1 MATDTIPGDIYL
13 GRTSGPPGYA
23 LMHSGKV
30 RDIYTLDAAHML
42 FVATDR
48 VSAFDVVM
56 REGIAGKG
64 RVLAALSAWWFERT
78 RDVVPN
84 HLVSTRVEDV
94 PGLDAHWRELLRGRV
109 QIVRRATPTPVE
121 WVVRGYVAGS
131 GWKDYQRTRSIS
143 GIELPE
149 GLEHAARLP
158 SPILTPTTK
167 DAAHDLPLTHEEA
180 RAKVG
185 ASVFEDARRVAL
197 ALFQRGTELLEP
209 HGILL
214 ADTKFEF
221 GLLDGQLVL
230 IDEVLTPDS
239 SRFWPRET
247 WKPGSNP
254 ASYDKQILRDWLE
267 TTSWNK
273 EPPPPTID
281 PAVLARVARRYLE
294 ICERITGR
302 LPEGVRTARLEGT

>member
-1 MATDTIPGDIYL
+1 MATGTSATDIYL
-13 GRTSGPPGYA
+13 GRTGGPPGYA
-23 LMHSGKV
+23 LVHSGKV
-30 RDIYTLDAAHML
+30 RDIYTLDGEHLL

-56 REGIAGKG
+56 REGIPGKG
-64 RVLAALSAWWFERT
+64 RVLSALSAFWFEKT

-94 PGLDAHWRELLRGRV
+94 PGLDSGWRARLRGRV

-131 GWKDYQRTRSIS
+131 GWKDYQRTRSIC
-143 GIELPE
+143 GVALPV
-149 GLEHAARLP
+149 GLQHASRLET
-158 SPILTPTTK
+158 PILTPTTK
-167 DAAHDLPLTHEEA
+167 EAAHDLPLTHDEA

-185 ASVFEDARRVAL
+185 AATFDEAQRVAL
-197 ALFQRGTELLEP
+197 ALYRRGTEVLEP

-221 GLLDGQLVL
+221 GILDGRLVL

-247 WKPGSNP
+247 WKPGENP
-254 ASYDKQILRDWLE
+254 PSYDKQILRDWLE
-267 TTSWNK
+267 TTGWNK
-273 EPPPPTID
+273 EPPPPALD
-281 PAVLARVARRYLE
+281 PAVLARVAQRYLE
-294 ICERITGR
+294 ICQRITGR
-302 LPEGVRTARLEGT
+302 LPEGVEVAR